1 MRVADAGHDG
11 GDGAILA
18 IECHTALGTIPA
30 DGSQAPLDG
39 RDAVGFRAALGRPGR
54 TGCDVQTNDFRIRGQ
69 GRQILT
75 AAPSGKMLPI

>member
-18 IECHTALGTIPA
+18 IERHAALGTIPA

-39 RDAVGFRAALGRPGR
+39 RNAVGF
-54 TGCDVQTNDFRIRGQ
+54 
-69 GRQILT
+69 
-75 AAPSGKMLPI
+75 AAPRSAAPEAHRL